1 MKRQA
6 TAQEKTLIIHLYDR
20 KHYTQNIQG
29 TVYIYTDF
37 FLFCLMLVMVVCV
50 FQGIFPFHLSCQI
63 YCHQGVH
70 DFPLLSTT
78 VQQNFLEHI
87 RILYAGPARTEYYV
101 WCHKVLITFKGVKLH
116 IICSVA
122 TIKPNEAIIKYVE
135 IQNNQNIW

>member
-1 MKRQA
+1 MFSSDNSRKKKMKRQA

-37 FLFCLMLVMVVCV
+37 FLFCLMLVLVVCV

-87 RILYAGPARTEYYV
+87 RILYAGPTRTEYYV
-101 WCHKVLITFKGVKLH
+101 WCHKVSF
-116 IICSVA
+116 
-122 TIKPNEAIIKYVE
+122 NN
-135 IQNNQNIW
+135 IQRCETTHYMFCGHN